1 MPIYEYQCKKCD
13 AVVEA
18 IQKMSDPPLS
28 RHAGCGGKLERIM
41 SLTSFQ
47 LKGEGW
53 YVTDYKKSGGKTEGG
68 EPKGDNAAEAK
79 AGAAAGDKADAK
91 LESKTGGKT
100 DTKSSPASKSSKK
113 KEKAA

>member
-1 MPIYEYQCKKCD
+1 MPIYEYQCKKCE

-18 IQKMSDPPLS
+18 IQKMADPPLTK
-28 RHAGCGGKLERIM
+28 HAGCGGKLDRIM

-53 YVTDYKKSGGKTEGG
+53 YVTDYKKSGAKAEGAKTEGG
-68 EPKGDNAAEAK
+68 EAKSEGKAEAK
-79 AGAAAGDKADAK
+79 AEAKSEAKSETKSDSKSDAK
-91 LESKTGGKT
+91 
-100 DTKSSPASKSSKK
+100 PASAKPSKK